1 MEYKIMTILN
11 EIKSLIEGKISN
23 HWMNIDE
30 VTNYSSLSHST
41 IRRAIKKG
49 ELKASRAT
57 GRYLFRPM
65 WVDNYLERK

>member
-49 ELKASRAT
+49 ELKASR
-57 GRYLFRPM
+57 YLFKHT